1 MRVGLN
7 YLCSCIILTAI
18 LTGCSESSATV
29 STPGTTTPP
38 PDSSS
43 ISSASL
49 PTAIPTIVWP
59 EEDYAALGEEGKAAY
74 REALAEQLPDDGYLI
89 LEDGFVVENDS
100 AGRYAPEDF
109 AALLS
114 DVTLPAQAVGGYT
127 LNEIQVSWQ
136 PDPLARPG
144 DRVLRRYRLA
154 ADNLQGAALTY
165 ADADGHTVR
174 VNLIGLAALGG
185 APDADAEIRWSAEPV
200 LRAEE
205 AGQTVYGLDGT
216 LRQPGGQAIIQLHA
230 AAEDEAA
237 FQTAIAPFT
246 EVTGWMASTL

>member
-1 MRVGLN
+1 MYARIR
-7 YLCSCIILTAI
+7 YLWICLILITI
-18 LTGCSESSATV
+18 LTGCAEPSSAASTPIATV
-29 STPGTTTPP
+29 SRPE
-38 PDSSS
+38 SSS
-43 ISSASL
+43 PTDTPSPSA
-49 PTAIPTIVWP
+49 AAIVWP

-74 REALAEQLPDDGYLI
+74 REALAEQLPADGYLI

-100 AGRYAPEDF
+100 AGRYAPADF
-109 AALLS
+109 AALLP
-114 DVTLPAQAVGGYT
+114 DVTLPAQAVGGYA

-230 AAEDEAA
+230 AAEDETAFLAA
-237 FQTAIAPFT
+237 VAAFT
-246 EVTGWMASTL
+246 EVTGWMVSTL

>member
-1 MRVGLN
+1 MYARIR
-7 YLCSCIILTAI
+7 YLWICLILITI
-18 LTGCSESSATV
+18 LTGCAEPSSAASTSIATISRPESSSPAD
-29 STPGTTTPP
+29 TPSP
-38 PDSSS
+38 
-43 ISSASL
+43 SA
-49 PTAIPTIVWP
+49 AAIVWP
-59 EEDYAALGEEGKAAY
+59 EEDYVALGEEGKAAY
-74 REALAEQLPDDGYLI
+74 REALAEQLPADGYLI
-89 LEDGFVVENDS
+89 LEDGFVVGNDS
-100 AGRYAPEDF
+100 AGRYAPADF
-109 AALLS
+109 AALLP

-230 AAEDEAA
+230 AAEDETAFLAA
-237 FQTAIAPFT
+237 VAPFT
-246 EVTGWMASTL
+246 EVTGWMASPL